1 MKNYS
6 TLIALL
12 LFISV
17 TMTLV
22 VGCSDDDN
30 TVNPGTTYPNRTI
43 NGRVTFVDST
53 GYYKFTDTS
62 KGYYNISAFSTWP
75 PTGPASANGKLIP
88 KMENGK
94 MVADYQILLTSQG
107 FYTITAA
114 YIKLPYSAG
123 SVYGLGKYKS
133 DTTHNPAKIYDTTNA
148 RVNLPESPGV
158 GDINFLSWID
168 TTNKIYRF

>member
-6 TLIALL
+6 SLIAML

-22 VGCSDDDN
+22 VGCSDDDT
-30 TVNPGTTYPNRTI
+30 TVTPGTTFPNLTI
-43 NGRVTFVDST
+43 NGRVTFVDSA
-53 GYYKFTDTS
+53 GYYKFIDST
-62 KGYYNISAFSTWP
+62 KGYYNISAFASWP
-75 PTGPASANGKLIP
+75 PLGPATANGKLMP
-88 KMENGK
+88 KMEGGK
-94 MVADYQILLTSQG
+94 MVADYQLLLPAKG
-107 FYTITAA
+107 FYTITSA
-114 YIKLPYSAG
+114 YIKLPYTAG

-133 DTTHNPAKIYDTTNA
+133 DTTHNIAVIYDTANA
-148 RVNLPESPGV
+148 RVYLPESPGV